1 MKKFNLSKQLLCI
14 MVVIFLLLTA
24 SIGYLLPTVLLP
36 VYEDNIYTMLKQPLE
51 FVSSDVRENS
61 YNSNVAYLYISKDSE
76 LVTSV
81 NLNKIIKLSPKQI
94 IKKIDKLEGKFT
106 YLDKNYYYIQEND
119 K

>member
-61 YNSNVAYLYISKDSE
+61 YNSNVAYLISFS
-76 LVTSV
+76 SAS
-81 NLNKIIKLSPKQI
+81 KLCNNSSKHF
-94 IKKIDKLEGKFT
+94 LAMSG
-106 YLDKNYYYIQEND
+106 L
-119 K
+119 